1 MISERKRIY
10 THIEFAF
17 SLCLLTHAKQNT
29 KRHLGTNYYIFASC
43 GHWALE
49 LRFKKKIVS
58 SKMNIAIIEK
68 WKMSSLPLKS
78 FCEKNVL
85 TDIKKELIAYF
96 LVIRKQLHL
105 VIRLNEVT

>member
-1 MISERKRIY
+1 
-10 THIEFAF
+10 
-17 SLCLLTHAKQNT
+17 
-29 KRHLGTNYYIFASC
+29 
-43 GHWALE
+43 
-49 LRFKKKIVS
+49 
-58 SKMNIAIIEK
+58 MNIAIIEK